1 MTLYWHSSQNSSLDN
16 YIDNTLAETG
26 LRPFY
31 EARAGHYIENCQG
44 RQTTSSPR
52 SRLSNMNSD
61 FRLHFTKKFTKFV
74 GVDGKKLQFP
84 PPETAYM
91 DPSYLNL
98 DKKNRF

>member
-1 MTLYWHSSQNSSLDN
+1 MTLHCHSSQNSSLDN
-16 YIDNTLAETG
+16 YIDNTLTETG

-61 FRLHFTKKFTKFV
+61 FRLHFTKFV
-74 GVDGKKLQFP
+74 GGRRTPLRSCSTRP
-84 PPETAYM
+84 LETAYM

-98 DKKNRF
+98 DRKN

>member
-1 MTLYWHSSQNSSLDN
+1 
-16 YIDNTLAETG
+16 
-26 LRPFY
+26 
-31 EARAGHYIENCQG
+31 
-44 RQTTSSPR
+44 
-52 SRLSNMNSD
+52 MNSD

-98 DKKNRF
+98 DKKIDFKQL